1 MCHSMRGACE
11 LHTGESFGAGRRL
24 LTYNA
29 SLFVWI

>member
-11 LHTGESFGAGRRL
+11 LHTGESFGGRL